1 MRCVRWITYLAVAV
15 TFVPEARPEP
25 RAKAKPVT
33 RAELDRLEQKLEDQQ
48 RVLDKLLQAQTQ
60 YLQQLLA
67 LLPDSPGGART
78 AAADPKPAESHP
90 ADKPDAHSEPKPA
103 DLHAAPPKPKAMPR
117 TVGTLVGKVTGGGSD
132 AYVYVED
139 IVAPAAGSATMT
151 QEHKQFA
158 PRVLTVQKGM
168 RVEFPNLDAVFH
180 NVFSV
185 TPDNSF
191 DLGSYHQGASKS
203 VTMARP
209 GVVTVY
215 CNMHPQMVGYILVVP
230 SKLYVHVGQDG
241 FYRLPNIPTGH
252 RTSCAVTGA
261 GKVLCWGELDRSD
274 ETPPTR

>member
-1 MRCVRWITYLAVAV
+1 MHCVRWIAYLVVAV
-15 TFVPEARPEP
+15 SFVPEARPEP
-25 RAKAKPVT
+25 RAKAKPV
-33 RAELDRLEQKLEDQQ
+33 
-48 RVLDKLLQAQTQ
+48 QAQ
-60 YLQQLLA
+60 YLQQLVA
-67 LLPDSPGGART
+67 LLPDSPGGTRT
-78 AAADPKPAESHP
+78 AAVDPRTAEGHLL
-90 ADKPDAHSEPKPA
+90 DKPDAHA
-103 DLHAAPPKPKAMPR
+103 DLRAVSPRPKAMPR

-139 IVAPAAGSATMT
+139 IVAPATGSATMT

-158 PRVLTVQKGM
+158 PRVLAVQKGM

-203 VTMARP
+203 VTMAKP

-215 CNMHPQMVGYILVVP
+215 CNMHPQMVEYILVVP

-241 FYRLPNIPTGH
+241 FYRIPNVPAGH
-252 RTSCAVTGA
+252 HRVVAWAPNAKPVTLETDIGDMDSATLEFELKPGHAGPHTSKEGMAYG
-261 GKVLCWGELDRSD
+261 SYN
-274 ETPPTR
+274 